1 MDSKE
6 TSKTDVKMG
15 LAFAAFAALA
25 LEESLRM
32 PVYDDVYTAPGLF
45 PAFLSFCIIAMSLG
59 LVFWGRRRSKLQTE
73 GAVEVS
79 HEEAVAMAT
88 ERKRLFL
95 AIGLILLYCFVFLGH
110 INYTLATFLF
120 LVLSMS
126 FFKATKI
133 HWIVIISALASLG
146 ISYLFGKIFLIPL
159 P

>member
-1 MDSKE
+1 MDSKG
-6 TSKTDVKMG
+6 TSKTDVKMS

-32 PVYDDVYTAPGLF
+32 PVYDDIYTAPGLF

-59 LVFWGRRRSKLQTE
+59 LVFWGRRKSKLRAE

-79 HEEAVAMAT
+79 HEEAAVMVV
-88 ERKRLFL
+88 ERKRLFW
-95 AIGLILLYCFVFLGH
+95 AIGLILLYCFVFLGR
-110 INYTLATFLF
+110 INYTLATFVF

-126 FFKATKI
+126 FFKATKL
-133 HWIVIISALASLG
+133 HWIVIISALASFAV
-146 ISYLFGKIFLIPL
+146 SYLFGKIFLIPL